1 VDTAA
6 PNAAV
11 IASSVPANNNAF
23 LLAGTAEANSTVK
36 VFDGTT
42 QIGTATAN
50 SSGVWGYTTGA
61 LAAGSHSLTAKATD
75 AAGNTGAASNVVT
88 ASTGTSAP
96 PATSTSPTPT
106 PSKQIE
112 SAGAT
117 SLVESGDK
125 YYLNSSSGS
134 GPSLKYRGAD
144 FVDGQDG
151 TWAPIGAEKTA
162 TGYQVAWKEASTGL
176 YTAWNTDNNGN
187 YVSNAT
193 GAVSGT
199 SSTLKSFE
207 TSFHQDLNGDGTIG
221 APTPPAGNAPASA
234 VGITDLYA
242 SSSDIVTIK
251 GTADAY
257 SQIKLYDGIKSLGM
271 VNTGS
276 DGTWSFTSS
285 SAVSNAV
292 HTFTAQELD
301 STGHVTA
308 SSGSAILGTT
318 GNDTLAST
326 SGNDLLRGH
335 GGNDTFVFAPNF
347 GHDVIKGF
355 AASGW
360 GQDAVQFS
368 KSVFDNFADVLA
380 HATQSGQDVVIAAG
394 TGDSLTLKNV
404 KLAALDKT
412 DFHFS

>member
-1 VDTAA
+1 
-6 PNAAV
+6 
-11 IASSVPANNNAF
+11 
-23 LLAGTAEANSTVK
+23 
-36 VFDGTT
+36 
-42 QIGTATAN
+42 
-50 SSGVWGYTTGA
+50 
-61 LAAGSHSLTAKATD
+61 
-75 AAGNTGAASNVVT
+75 
-88 ASTGTSAP
+88 
-96 PATSTSPTPT
+96 
-106 PSKQIE
+106 
-112 SAGAT
+112 
-117 SLVESGDK
+117 
-125 YYLNSSSGS
+125 
-134 GPSLKYRGAD
+134 
-144 FVDGQDG
+144 
-151 TWAPIGAEKTA
+151 
-162 TGYQVAWKEASTGL
+162 
-176 YTAWNTDNNGN
+176 
-187 YVSNAT
+187 
-193 GAVSGT
+193 
-199 SSTLKSFE
+199 
-207 TSFHQDLNGDGTIG
+207 
-221 APTPPAGNAPASA
+221 
-234 VGITDLYA
+234 
-242 SSSDIVTIK
+242 VTIK